1 MNEQERNSILL
12 KKERLINKLAVDN
25 QSSFLATWW
34 LDIAASIKEA
44 EFEWSLEYLEVGNQQ
59 QYEFW
64 IDKLKQEPWTNFSF
78 PDSVVQQG
86 NSYWVH
92 ELFYS
97 NYPSSLPLRY
107 LPKLEK
113 WPTNCSDNGAT
124 LKEIIAKQNLSS
136 QPIYLFFVRMSPVI
150 KIGLFDLAS
159 IASNDI
165 MPDQEDTAIMAIDGS
180 WVIFKSLEQEW
191 VFGTI

>member
-1 MNEQERNSILL
+1 MNEQERNSSLL
-12 KKERLINKLAVDN
+12 KKERLINKLAVDQ
-25 QSSFLATWW
+25 QSSFLVTWW
-34 LDIAASIKEA
+34 FDIANSIKVA
-44 EFEWSLEYLEVGNQQ
+44 GFDWSLEYLEVANQQ

-64 IDKLKQEPWTNFSF
+64 MEKLKQDPWAGFSF
-78 PDSVVQQG
+78 PDSVIQQG
-86 NSYWVH
+86 NSYCVH

-124 LKEIIAKQNLSS
+124 LKEITAKLNLSN
-136 QPIYLFFVRMSPVI
+136 QPIYLFFVRMSPVV
-150 KIGLFDLAS
+150 KMELYDLAS

-165 MPDQEDTAIMAIDGS
+165 MPYHEDTAIMAIDGS

-191 VFGTI
+191 VFGRI

>member
-1 MNEQERNSILL
+1 MNEQERNSSLL
-12 KKERLINKLAVDN
+12 KKERLVNKLAVDE
-25 QSSFLATWW
+25 QSSFLVTWW
-34 LDIAASIKEA
+34 FEIANSIKEA
-44 EFEWSLEYLEVGNQQ
+44 GFDWSLEYLEVVNQKK
-59 QYEFW
+59 YDFW
-64 IDKLKQEPWTNFSF
+64 VEKLKQDPWANFSF
-78 PDSVVQQG
+78 PDSLIHKG
-86 NSYWVH
+86 DCYWVH

-113 WPTNCSDNGAT
+113 WPINCSDNGET
-124 LKEIIAKQNLSS
+124 LKEITAKLNLSN

-150 KIGLFDLAS
+150 KMDLFDLAS

-165 MPDQEDTAIMAIDGS
+165 MPDHEDTAIMAIDGS

-191 VFGTI
+191 VFGHI

>member
-1 MNEQERNSILL
+1 MNEQERNSSLL
-12 KKERLINKLAVDN
+12 KKERLANKLAVDQ

-34 LDIAASIKEA
+34 IEIANVIKEA
-44 EFEWSLEYLEVGNQQ
+44 GVNWNLEYLEVVNQN
-59 QYEFW
+59 QYDFW
-64 IDKLKQEPWTNFSF
+64 IEQLKRDPWANFSF
-78 PDSVVQQG
+78 PDIVIHKG
-86 NSYWVH
+86 DHYWVH

-113 WPTNCSDNGAT
+113 WPTDSSDNGAT
-124 LKEIIAKQNLSS
+124 LKEIFAKQNLSS

-150 KIGLFDLAS
+150 KIDLLDLAL

>member
-1 MNEQERNSILL
+1 MNEQERNSSLL
-12 KKERLINKLAVDN
+12 KKERLANKLAVDQ

-34 LDIAASIKEA
+34 IEIANVIKEA
-44 EFEWSLEYLEVGNQQ
+44 GVNWNLEYLEVVNQN
-59 QYEFW
+59 QYDFW
-64 IDKLKQEPWTNFSF
+64 IEQLKRDPWANFSF
-78 PDSVVQQG
+78 PDTVIHKG
-86 NSYWVH
+86 DHYWVH

-113 WPTNCSDNGAT
+113 WLTNSSDKGAT
-124 LKEIIAKQNLSS
+124 LKEIMAKLNLSN

-150 KIGLFDLAS
+150 KMDLFDLAS
-159 IASNDI
+159 IATNDI
-165 MPDQEDTAIMAIDGS
+165 IPDHEDTAIMALDGS
-180 WVIFKSLEQEW
+180 WLIFKSLEQEW

>member
-1 MNEQERNSILL
+1 MNEQERDSSLL
-12 KKERLINKLAVDN
+12 KKERLINKLAVDH
-25 QSSFLATWW
+25 QSSFLVTWW
-34 LDIAASIKEA
+34 FDIAISIKESG
-44 EFEWSLEYLEVGNQQ
+44 FDWTLEYLEVVNQN
-59 QYEFW
+59 QYDFW
-64 IDKLKQEPWTNFSF
+64 IEKLKQEHWACFSF
-78 PDSVVQQG
+78 PESVIHQG
-86 NSYWVH
+86 NIYWVH

-97 NYPSSLPLRY
+97 NYPSSLPIRY

-113 WPTNCSDNGAT
+113 WPTNSSDNGAT
-124 LKEIIAKQNLSS
+124 LKEIMTKLNLSN

-150 KIGLFDLAS
+150 KIDMFDLVS

>member
-1 MNEQERNSILL
+1 MNEQERNSSLL
-12 KKERLINKLAVDN
+12 KKERLVNKLAVDE

-34 LDIAASIKEA
+34 IEIANLIKETG
-44 EFEWSLEYLEVGNQQ
+44 FDWTIEYLEVVNQN
-59 QYEFW
+59 QYDFW
-64 IDKLKQEPWTNFSF
+64 KMQLKQDPWAGFSF
-78 PDSVVQQG
+78 PDSVIQKG

-113 WPTNCSDNGAT
+113 WQTNSSDNGAT
-124 LKEIIAKQNLSS
+124 LKEITAKLNLSN

-150 KIGLFDLAS
+150 KMKLFDLTS

-165 MPDQEDTAIMAIDGS
+165 MPDHEDTAIMAIDGS

-191 VFGTI
+191 VFGKI

>member
-1 MNEQERNSILL
+1 MNEQERNSSLL
-12 KKERLINKLAVDN
+12 KKERLINKLAVDQ

-34 LDIAASIKEA
+34 IEIANLIKEA
-44 EFEWSLEYLEVGNQQ
+44 GVNWNLEYLEVVNQN
-59 QYEFW
+59 QYDFW
-64 IDKLKQEPWTNFSF
+64 IEQLKREPWANFSF
-78 PDSVVQQG
+78 PDSVIQQG
-86 NSYWVH
+86 NIYWVH

-113 WPTNCSDNGAT
+113 WPINSSDNGAT
-124 LKEIIAKQNLSS
+124 LKEIIAKLNMSN

-150 KIGLFDLAS
+150 KMDLFDLAL

-191 VFGTI
+191 VFGHI

>member
-1 MNEQERNSILL
+1 MNEQERDSSLL
-12 KKERLINKLAVDN
+12 KKERLINKLAVDH
-25 QSSFLATWW
+25 QSSFLVTWW
-34 LDIAASIKEA
+34 FDIAISIKESG
-44 EFEWSLEYLEVGNQQ
+44 FDWTLEYLEVVNQN
-59 QYEFW
+59 QYDFW
-64 IDKLKQEPWTNFSF
+64 IEKLKQEHWAGFSF
-78 PDSVVQQG
+78 PESVIKQG

-113 WPTNCSDNGAT
+113 WPTNSSDNGAT
-124 LKEIIAKQNLSS
+124 LKEIMAKLNLSN

-150 KIGLFDLAS
+150 KMDMFDLVS